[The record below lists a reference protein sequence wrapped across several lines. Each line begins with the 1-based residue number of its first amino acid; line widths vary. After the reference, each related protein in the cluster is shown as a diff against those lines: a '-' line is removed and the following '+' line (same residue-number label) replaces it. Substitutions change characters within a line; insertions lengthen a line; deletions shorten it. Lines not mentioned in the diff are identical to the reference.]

1 MLEYPSLRYI
11 DASHVETGATDLT
24 GFDVRTTSGR
34 KLGQLD
40 GLIVD
45 PPDRTIRF
53 AVVQR
58 RGGRRCPR
66 LLVPFGVA
74 QLDFDRKS
82 LHVDVESDADCTE
95 FDDNAF
101 PEFSKSDS
109 QAALLSA
116 RYRLPM

>member
-11 DASHVETGATDLT
+11 DASHVETDATDLT

-34 KLGQLD
+34 KLGELA

-45 PPDRTIRF
+45 PPERSIRF

-58 RGGRRCPR
+58 RGGRRGRR
-66 LLVPFGVA
+66 LLVPLSVA
-74 QLDFDRKS
+74 QLDLDRRS
-82 LHVDVESDADCTE
+82 LQVDVESDADCSE
-95 FDDNAF
+95 FDARAF
-101 PEFSKSDS
+101 PEFSKTDS
-109 QAALLSA
+109 QSAILTA